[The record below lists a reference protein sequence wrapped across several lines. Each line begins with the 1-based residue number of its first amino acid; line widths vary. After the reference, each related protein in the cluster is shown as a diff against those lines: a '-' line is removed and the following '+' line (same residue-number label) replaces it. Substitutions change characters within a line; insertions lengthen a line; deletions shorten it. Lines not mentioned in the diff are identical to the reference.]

1 MKGLAMHG
9 SNDDNEHGL
18 QVKGKSSPSLRQP
31 QQAKGSPLMS
41 TGPSGDRAVPTSD
54 LLARA
59 FNAAPN
65 GFVLVDTQGSIVAA
79 NAELHR
85 MFGYPPDSLTGKAL
99 EMLLPEALR
108 HSHTALRAGF
118 FERPEPRRMGAGRV
132 LYARRADGHEFP
144 VEIGLNPLS
153 GPHGPLVLASVVDI
167 SERMGLELAFRGL
180 FDASPY
186 GMLIVDDKGNIAMA
200 NRVVAEVLGHT
211 PASLEGQ
218 PLHIL
223 LPERYRAGHGAL
235 MAGYRKTGEAR
246 MMGQG
251 RDLTALHADGT
262 ELEVEIGLSRVRWQ
276 RQMMTVAVVSDI
288 SVRKRL
294 ERELR
299 QANENLQE
307 FSYVASHDLR
317 SPLRGIADLV
327 DWIQA
332 DLGEHAAPEV
342 TRNLG
347 RVTLRIQRMERL
359 IDDLLSYAR
368 AGQAATEFTLVDLD
382 ALVRGILDIQPPP
395 AGFTVDLD
403 LAVAP
408 FMATHTP
415 LETVLRN
422 LLSNAV
428 KHHDRPTG
436 RISVTA
442 SVDNSYCLISVIDD
456 GPGVPPTGLERIF
469 KLFQTLSASERAG
482 SGIGLALTKR
492 LVEVH
497 GGRVEVISPVSEGR
511 GACFRFWWPRFPRRT
526 SDE

>member
-1 MKGLAMHG
+1 
-9 SNDDNEHGL
+9 
-18 QVKGKSSPSLRQP
+18 VK
-31 QQAKGSPLMS
+31 S
-41 TGPSGDRAVPTSD
+41 TRADGERAAPTLD

-65 GFVLVDTQGSIVAA
+65 GFVMVDTEGQIVAA

-85 MFGYPPDSLTGKAL
+85 MFGYPLDTLTGKAL
-99 EMLLPEALR
+99 ETLLPEALR
-108 HSHTALRAGF
+108 NSHTGLRSGF

-132 LYARRADGHEFP
+132 LYALRADGHEFP
-144 VEIGLNPLS
+144 VEIGLNPLE
-153 GPHGPLVLASVVDI
+153 GPDGPLVLASVVDI

-186 GMLIVDDKGNIAMA
+186 GMLIVNDSGNIAMA
-200 NRVVAEVLGHT
+200 NRVVAEMLGHT
-211 PASLEGQ
+211 PASLDGQ
-218 PLHIL
+218 PLHTL

-235 MAGYRKTGEAR
+235 MGGYRKTGEAR

-276 RQMMTVAVVSDI
+276 RQTMTVAVVSDI

-327 DWIQA
+327 EWIEA
-332 DLGEHAAPEV
+332 DLGEQAAPEV
-342 TRNLG
+342 IRNLG
-347 RVTLRIQRMERL
+347 RISLRIQRMERL

-368 AGQAATEFTLVDLD
+368 AGQAATEFALVDLD
-382 ALVRGILDIQPPP
+382 ALVRGVLEIQPPP
-395 AGFTVDLD
+395 AGFTVELD
-403 LAVAP
+403 LAVEP

-415 LETVLRN
+415 LETALRN

-428 KHHDRPTG
+428 KHHDRATG
-436 RISVTA
+436 RLSVTACVDNSFCQISVT
-442 SVDNSYCLISVIDD
+442 DD
-456 GPGVPPTGLERIF
+456 GPGVPPTGRERIF
-469 KLFQTLSASERAG
+469 KLFQTLTASERAG

-497 GGRVEVISPVSEGR
+497 GGHIEVISPVSNGR
-511 GACFRFWWPRFPRRT
+511 GASFRFWWPRFPRRT